1 MCFKPQRRI
10 AYDSFFYGKWV
21 YRRLCQL
28 FNGQTLHLYHRSTRR
43 YRSRFDPKNRYFLG
57 IWAHAL
63 RRSPR
68 TINCRALFCAFGR
81 HILAERVTDLLSFA
95 GIIGQFANRNGTIP
109 TKIISKPLLYI
120 LSPFIG
126 MNYKF
131 IKNNVGKKLN
141 LNTDKSSTQLQMAYT
156 PLEKNVKD
164 MIDVYKVRE
173 QD

>member
-1 MCFKPQRRI
+1 
-10 AYDSFFYGKWV
+10 
-21 YRRLCQL
+21 
-28 FNGQTLHLYHRSTRR
+28 
-43 YRSRFDPKNRYFLG
+43 
-57 IWAHAL
+57 
-63 RRSPR
+63 
-68 TINCRALFCAFGR
+68 
-81 HILAERVTDLLSFA
+81 
-95 GIIGQFANRNGTIP
+95 
-109 TKIISKPLLYI
+109 
-120 LSPFIG
+120 